1 MIESGRVLQDRY
13 RVERQVGQ
21 GGMGAVYIAT
31 DERFGST
38 VAIKETFF
46 TDEKF
51 RKAFEREARLLN
63 SLRHPALPRVSDH
76 FIEGNGQFLV
86 MEYIAGEDLSEQIEH
101 EGHAFAVGDVLDW
114 ADQLLDA
121 LDYLH
126 SQAMPVVHRDIKP
139 QNLKLTPQGRV
150 VLLDFGLA
158 KGNTTNPDSATAAKS
173 VFGYSRNYA
182 SLEQIQGTG
191 TDPRSD
197 LYSLAATLY
206 HLLAGNPPVDALT
219 RAMNVL
225 SDKPDPSMPIEEVRA
240 EIPAPVSNVL
250 ARAMS
255 LNANE
260 RPETAAEMRSMLKGA
275 ADAVDFA
282 AAPTYVERGPETN
295 LFSQKTRIQ
304 SEVLPADQPGGE
316 KTVSFPENISRETR
330 LRANVRTADAAAR
343 PATEAPKRRGLAI
356 GTALGGVV
364 LLVGAAGAAYWMQPA
379 GVHTPV
385 ANANA
390 DKTVANL
397 SVTDENSN
405 LAIVSSNSNND
416 GNLSPTI
423 APDQSKTDLVTK
435 DDPKPAAG
443 KTPDGTRPATRVEAD
458 PVPTVPGPP
467 DPTRDPTVGDRP
479 QPRPDAQTGPSPR
492 DTRTTPVVPPEVW
505 RKMTPL
511 QRKKLRRALELQR
524 EQQQN
529 RPPDSN
535 NN

>member
-1 MIESGRVLQDRY
+1 MIESGQILQGRY

-38 VAIKETFF
+38 VAIKETLF
-46 TDEKF
+46 TDDKF

-86 MEYIAGEDLSEQIEH
+86 MEYIAGEDLSEQIEN
-101 EGHAFAVGDVLDW
+101 EGRSFTISEVLDW

-126 SQAMPVVHRDIKP
+126 SQVMPVVHRDIKP
-139 QNLKLTPQGRV
+139 QNLKLTPQGKI

-158 KGNTTNPDSATAAKS
+158 KGNTTNPESATAAKS

-197 LYSLAATLY
+197 LYSLAATIY

-225 SDKPDPSMPIEEVRA
+225 SDKPDPAIPISKVLTVPEA
-240 EIPAPVSNVL
+240 VSEVL
-250 ARAMS
+250 AKSMS

-260 RPETAAEMRSMLKGA
+260 RPVSAAEMRSMLSAASKGEI
-275 ADAVDFA
+275 FA
-282 AAPTYVERGPETN
+282 AAATFVERAPDTN
-295 LFSQKTRIQ
+295 LFNQETR
-304 SEVLPADQPGGE
+304 VHPADSGIRKQSDVLTE
-316 KTVSFPENISRETR
+316 TLSENISKETK
-330 LRANVRTADAAAR
+330 LKASIPTGDVGAATAAR
-343 PATEAPKRRGLAI
+343 TDPSGRRPMFAAI
-356 GTALGGVV
+356 AVGSLFLFG
-364 LLVGAAGAAYWMQPA
+364 GAAGAVYMFGPDWSKSANVPA
-379 GVHTPV
+379 ANIDSNRRV
-385 ANANA
+385 AEN
-390 DKTVANL
+390 
-397 SVTDENSN
+397 EPGNSN
-405 LAIVSSNSNND
+405 AESNVN
-416 GNLSPTI
+416 GNLSPI
-423 APDQSKTDLVTK
+423 AAENPSASPVKTDPVTRPDQKTE
-435 DDPKPAAG
+435 
-443 KTPDGTRPATRVEAD
+443 TRVEDPRAD
-458 PVPTVPGPP
+458 EAVQAQPKSSIDEVRGDPAANRSSTPPPTAQLPSPP
-467 DPTRDPTVGDRP
+467 PRDP
-479 QPRPDAQTGPSPR
+479 
-492 DTRTTPVVPPEVW
+492 RTNQVIPPEVW

-524 EQQQN
+524 EQQNQ
-529 RPPDSN
+529 PPDPDDN
-535 NN
+535 